1 MRGRRK
7 WWRRQKTIAEEGK
20 KQNKNKKNKNK
31 NKSLFFW
38 TSRVSFPRLVLCC
51 GGFVRGCC
59 HRLQEEEEEE
69 VKGYKSVILG
79 ERKAWRKK
87 EGKKER
93 KRECRKT
100 WKSWE
105 IGRLGRMCA
114 RKMVPNALAALVLFL
129 SQTSSLCCFFP
140 LVFLISRG
148 GSWCA
153 SGWHAE
159 ELGCFVVNAVMACQ
173 AIANIVKS
181 SLGPV
186 GLDKV
191 RIVEFFFIT
200 ESCSLSFC
208 FVVAPCNKSLYKL
221 GFRGFFA
228 VKEILRPRETPFI
241 LATTIATWKQLSFA
255 GHNAWMP
262 IRFSCQ
268 RRICLSL

>member
-7 WWRRQKTIAEEGK
+7 WRRRQKTVAEEGK
-20 KQNKNKKNKNK
+20 KQNKK
-31 NKSLFFW
+31 KSLYSW
-38 TSRVSFPRLVLCC
+38 TSRVGFPRLVLCC
-51 GGFVRGCC
+51 GGFVLWLLSSSSRIRRRRRRRRSE
-59 HRLQEEEEEE
+59 RLQI
-69 VKGYKSVILG
+69 GDPG
-79 ERKAWRKK
+79 RKK
-87 EGKKER
+87 GVKKER
-93 KRECRKT
+93 EKECRKT

-105 IGRLGRMCA
+105 IGRPGRMFA

-129 SQTSSLCCFFP
+129 SQTRSLCCFFS
-140 LVFLISRG
+140 LVFLLSRG
-148 GSWCA
+148 ASWCA

-159 ELGCFVVNAVMACQ
+159 ELGSFVVNAVMACQ

-191 RIVEFFFIT
+191 RIVVFFFIT

-228 VKEILRPRETPFI
+228 VKEILRLRETPFI
-241 LATTIATWKQLSFA
+241 LATTIATCKQLSFA
-255 GHNAWMP
+255 GHNAWKP

-268 RRICLSL
+268 RRIRLSL